1 MATQTQTPTQPSRP
15 IPFVKGLP
23 LLGSLPAYNSERL
36 ELLLRITQ
44 ECGDVGG
51 MHFGPFPL
59 IIFNTSDYVHAIFVE
74 HADDFDKGVFVH
86 ATFRPVIGN
95 GLFIS
100 EGDVHRK
107 QRKLIAPSFQPR
119 HLADYADVI
128 TSYGERKQREWR
140 DGQVIDVSQQM
151 TALTMSIIG
160 KALFD
165 ADVFTETDELG
176 AAMREALSYVSH
188 RLSRLFPPPASWPT
202 PRNRRVRRA
211 STVIRNRIGRMIDER
226 RADPGGRSDFLSILL
241 EARGEDGSAMS
252 DRQISD
258 ECVTL
263 FGAGHETT
271 ATALAWTWYL
281 LCRHPD
287 IYHKMQREVD
297 TVLEGR
303 TPRYEDLPRL
313 PYCLQV
319 FKETLRLYPPIYAI
333 ARQALKEI
341 TIDGYP
347 VRKGQTVAIVPYA
360 LHRRPDY
367 FPDPE
372 RFDPDRFT
380 HEREQVLP
388 RYAFVPFGT
397 GPRICIGMYFAI
409 MEGHLL
415 LATLAQRV
423 SFELAS
429 QGRVEPDPYHTAT
442 IRPWG
447 GLPMIVKRRESI
459 EDTGINR
466 ESKEE

>member
-1 MATQTQTPTQPSRP
+1 MVTQTQTPPQASRP

-36 ELLLRITQ
+36 DLFLRITQ

-59 IIFNTSDYVHAIFVE
+59 LVFNTSDYVHAIFVE
-74 HADDFDKGVFVH
+74 HAYDFDKGVVIH
-86 ATFRPVIGN
+86 STFRPIMGN

-100 EGDVHRK
+100 EGDLHRK

-119 HLADYADVI
+119 HLASYADAIVG
-128 TSYGERKQREWR
+128 YGERIQHEWR
-140 DGQVIDVSQQM
+140 DGQVIDASREM

-176 AAMREALSYVSH
+176 AAVSEALAYSSH
-188 RLSRLFPPPASWPT
+188 RLSRVFPPPASWPT
-202 PRNRRVRRA
+202 PRNRRMRRA
-211 STVIRNRIGRMIDER
+211 ITVIRNRIGRMIDER
-226 RADPGGRSDFLSILL
+226 RANPAERSDFLSILL
-241 EARGEDGSAMS
+241 QARGEDGSAMS

-271 ATALAWTWYL
+271 ATALTWAWYL
-281 LCRHPD
+281 LCQHPD
-287 IYHKMQREVD
+287 LYQKVQCEVD
-297 TVLEGR
+297 TVLQGR
-303 TPRYEDLPRL
+303 APCYEDLPRL

-319 FKETLRLYPPIYAI
+319 FKETLRLYPPVYAI
-333 ARQALKEI
+333 SRQALKDI
-341 TIDGYP
+341 TIDGYL
-347 VRKGQTVAIVPYA
+347 VRKGQAAAIIPYA

-372 RFDPDRFT
+372 KFDPGRFT
-380 HEREQVLP
+380 HEREQLLP
-388 RYAFVPFGT
+388 RYAFVPFGA
-397 GPRICIGMYFAI
+397 GPRICIGNYFAM

-429 QGRVEPDPYHTAT
+429 QGNVEPDPYHTLAL
-442 IRPWG
+442 RPAG
-447 GLPMIVKRRESI
+447 GLPVIVKRRDLRSQVI
-459 EDTGINR
+459 E
-466 ESKEE
+466 